1 MKKLVL
7 IVGIVALS
15 TLMSAS
21 MASAQVSPS
30 IIGTW
35 EMISS
40 GICLHSVNGWEPSD
54 PAKDGYVGFKP
65 KNPAKVWAGTATA
78 VATWTF
84 TNGTGTTIKG
94 NGTVVGTNYASIF
107 PGAEVPAPY
116 VGKDPYVGQSQFGF
130 GFKWEITNNG
140 VITVTGTSGSANGLI
155 MNGMISSDYKI
166 MTLLSAAQIQN
177 FSAYGLGYLIMN
189 NMRILIKVD
198 NPS

>member
-1 MKKLVL
+1 MKKLAL
-7 IVGIVALS
+7 IFGIVALFIFTS
-15 TLMSAS
+15 TP
-21 MASAQVSPS
+21 MASAQAPPPPS
-30 IIGTW
+30 ILGTW

-40 GICLHSVNGWEPSD
+40 GICLHSVNGWEASD
-54 PAKDGYVGFKP
+54 PATDGYVGFKP

-78 VATWTF
+78 RATWTF
-84 TNGTGTTIKG
+84 SGTAASGTGS
-94 NGTVVGTNYASIF
+94 VVGTNYASIF

-130 GFKWEITNNG
+130 PFTWEITNNG
-140 VITVTGTSGSANGLI
+140 VITVTGTGGSANGLV
-155 MNGMISSDYKI
+155 MNGMISSDRKI